1 MYSEGERYYFIHRS
15 FQEYFTAVYFASEYD
30 ANLVKVGNYFENLRN
45 RSYTD
50 RTFDMLYDMIPQKI
64 ERFIFLPFLE
74 KLISG
79 FEKEGEGERE
89 YWEFLKTIYPV
100 LYFEEGD
107 VGVSYLNIA
116 SSFLY
121 RFIIY
126 DKHLDVVSELEY
138 CDWPSEIYELPARN
152 WVNAYSNF
160 LIDEAYDRFPDY
172 DSIPRNFLLSTEL
185 VEEDDLPS
193 LYSDYFGDP
202 EAEGMTI
209 DIEISELIE
218 EPEQYITLKNY
229 MEQDDFPLFREY
241 RNIKN
246 YYHNLKE
253 RTKLETS
260 SDDLFDN

>member
-1 MYSEGERYYFIHRS
+1 
-15 FQEYFTAVYFASEYD
+15 
-30 ANLVKVGNYFENLRN
+30 
-45 RSYTD
+45 
-50 RTFDMLYDMIPQKI
+50 MLYDMIPQKI

-79 FEKEGEGERE
+79 FEKEGKDE

-185 VEEDDLPS
+185 VEEDDIPS

>member
-1 MYSEGERYYFIHRS
+1 MW
-15 FQEYFTAVYFASEYD
+15 
-30 ANLVKVGNYFENLRN
+30 
-45 RSYTD
+45 
-50 RTFDMLYDMIPQKI
+50 IP
-64 ERFIFLPFLE
+64 
-74 KLISG
+74 
-79 FEKEGEGERE
+79 
-89 YWEFLKTIYPV
+89 T
-100 LYFEEGD
+100 
-107 VGVSYLNIA
+107 
-116 SSFLY
+116 
-121 RFIIY
+121 
-126 DKHLDVVSELEY
+126 
-138 CDWPSEIYELPARN
+138 RN

-160 LIDEAYDRFPDY
+160 LVDEAYDRFPDY

-185 VEEDDLPS
+185 VEEDDIPS

>member
-30 ANLVKVGNYFENLRN
+30 TNLVKVGNYFENLRN

-126 DKHLDVVSELEY
+126 DKHLDVVSELDY
-138 CDWPSEIYELPARN
+138 CEWPSEIYELPTRN

-160 LIDEAYDRFPDY
+160 LVDEAYDRFPDY
-172 DSIPRNFLLSTEL
+172 DSIPHSLLLSTEL
-185 VEEDDLPS
+185 VEEDELPS

-202 EAEGMTI
+202 KVEGMTI

-229 MEQDDFPLFREY
+229 MEQDDFPLCREY
-241 RNIKN
+241 KNIKN
-246 YYHNLKE
+246 YYHNLKK

-260 SDDLFDN
+260 SEDLFDN

>member
-30 ANLVKVGNYFENLRN
+30 TNLVKVGNYFENLRN

-64 ERFIFLPFLE
+64 ECFIFLPFLE

-79 FEKEGEGERE
+79 FEKEGEDE

-121 RFIIY
+121 RLTFSY
-126 DKHLDVVSELEY
+126 QL
-138 CDWPSEIYELPARN
+138 N
-152 WVNAYSNF
+152 WLKRTTF
-160 LIDEAYDRFPDY
+160 
-172 DSIPRNFLLSTEL
+172 
-185 VEEDDLPS
+185 LPS
-193 LYSDYFGDP
+193 IL
-202 EAEGMTI
+202 TTL
-209 DIEISELIE
+209 EIR
-218 EPEQYITLKNY
+218 K
-229 MEQDDFPLFREY
+229 R
-241 RNIKN
+241 KV
-246 YYHNLKE
+246 
-253 RTKLETS
+253 
-260 SDDLFDN
+260 